1 MPPLETAKTDSDC
14 KLLPP
19 APEAAELPKDGPTY
33 RARATTNSN
42 IALYFS
48 HLRYITQR
56 SAAYDS
62 GKTDTAAW
70 ANGELSPA
78 QTKTPA
84 ILAGVF
90 IANREL
96 T

>member
-1 MPPLETAKTDSDC
+1 
-14 KLLPP
+14 LPP
-19 APEAAELPKDGPTY
+19 APEAAELPKDGPTH
-33 RARATTNSN
+33 RVRATTNSN
-42 IALYFS
+42 IALYFGY
-48 HLRYITQR
+48 LCYITQR

-62 GKTDTAAW
+62 GKTDAAAW

-84 ILAGVF
+84 IVAGVF
-90 IANREL
+90 VANRNL